1 VNVNILENHSKL
13 LRLALLK
20 PPMKPVLVLVVAAE
34 SARTGNIVT
43 YATSRN
49 KLEPLPSSHW

>member
-1 VNVNILENHSKL
+1 MNVNILENHSKL

-34 SARTGNIVT
+34 SARRGNIVA

-49 KLEPLPSSHW
+49 KLEALPSSH